1 MAASRTLTGCGYLN
15 GQIICIIEDGFA
27 DSAGTGFTVMRN
39 MPGAVFGRVIYRSRR
54 VFLRFGF
61 PSAMIIKLVVSTAY
75 KQPAFPARL
84 TLVTASELSRAFIQT
99 VFVRTPKGRL
109 FFSMNHHIGVYGGD
123 FIPPLLIFF
132 FIYFLHVDL

>member
-1 MAASRTLTGCGYLN
+1 
-15 GQIICIIEDGFA
+15 
-27 DSAGTGFTVMRN
+27 
-39 MPGAVFGRVIYRSRR
+39 
-54 VFLRFGF
+54 
-61 PSAMIIKLVVSTAY
+61 
-75 KQPAFPARL
+75 AFPARL